1 MGGTGRFKGAKKG
14 VLTYTETAVPVLADA
29 SDNPVFFTETGE
41 ITERFPESARSK
53 AKTKGNRCKRYR
65 SLRS

>member
-41 ITERFPESARSK
+41 ITGAVSGVSEEQ
-53 AKTKGNRCKRYR
+53 GQDEGQ
-65 SLRS
+65 